1 MQFFYFGVQ
10 FRDGAIVAD
19 NIVGVE
25 SASFPVHLRRHDTVD
40 LGIAQAIACSYPRA
54 LHCFRHIDQQYP
66 VDQCLLAGL
75 EQQRN
80 DKHDI
85 RCRGLFGPQ
94 QHGGTD
100 PGVQYGFEPASRLRI
115 LEHRF
120 AQLRTVEAAIGIQ
133 YLLTKTGDDLAQ
145 RGLAG
150 FDQFA
155 AEDIRVDDLCAEA
168 GEMIAGGRLAAA
180 DSPGQADFEQLQPN
194 PASCR

>member
-1 MQFFYFGVQ
+1 MPEVCPKCGVVNPTGRSTCVACGAELEIALFAGMFGPPERLKGRYVIERRVQ
-10 FRDGAIVAD
+10 HGARVSLYRAVDIL
-19 NIVGVE
+19 NHNQ
-25 SASFPVHLRRHDTVD
+25 PCLVHQIALSSVD
-40 LGIAQAIACSYPRA
+40 LDVR
-54 LHCFRHIDQQYP
+54 
-66 VDQCLLAGL
+66 
-75 EQQRN
+75 E
-80 DKHDI
+80 
-85 RCRGLFGPQ
+85 
-94 QHGGTD
+94 
-100 PGVQYGFEPASRLRI
+100 I